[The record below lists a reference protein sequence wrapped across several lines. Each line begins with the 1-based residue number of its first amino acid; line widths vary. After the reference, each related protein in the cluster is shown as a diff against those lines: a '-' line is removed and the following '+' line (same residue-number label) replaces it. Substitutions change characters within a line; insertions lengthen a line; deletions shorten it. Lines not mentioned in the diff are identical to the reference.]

1 MMSPRMIAPLAALTA
16 LATAQTAQ
24 AQQQACVAP
33 ADMADAITYAM
44 PIAFDA
50 VRTTCSNRLTGS
62 GFIATRGEAY
72 AAQFRARQTKAWPGA
87 FRVLKSFMAGKDA
100 SAGGASPDIAAM
112 LTGMPEGTIRPFV
125 DGLIGQ
131 LIAEE
136 IRPADCGRIE
146 RGLEVI
152 SPMPAENVG
161 SLIAFVVE
169 LSDMKDPAICPVA
182 VQAPSRQTAP

>member
-1 MMSPRMIAPLAALTA
+1 MMSPRMIAPLAALAA
-16 LATAQTAQ
+16 LASAQAAQ
-24 AQQQACVAP
+24 AQQQACIAQ

-50 VRTTCSNRLTGS
+50 VRTTCANRLAGS

-72 AAQFRARQTKAWPGA
+72 AAQFRARQGKAWPGA
-87 FRVLKSFMAGKDA
+87 FRVLRSFMAGQKSDERN
-100 SAGGASPDIAAM
+100 GNPDITAM
-112 LTGMPEGTIRPFV
+112 IAGMPEGTIRPFV

-161 SLIAFVVE
+161 PLIAFVVE
-169 LSDMKDPAICPVA
+169 LSDVKDPAICPA
-182 VQAPSRQTAP
+182 APQAPSRQTAP